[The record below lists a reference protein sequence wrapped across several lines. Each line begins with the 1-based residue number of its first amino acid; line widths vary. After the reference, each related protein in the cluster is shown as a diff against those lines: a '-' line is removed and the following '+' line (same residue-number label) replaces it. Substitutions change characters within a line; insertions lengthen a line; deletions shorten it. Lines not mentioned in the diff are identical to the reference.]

1 MDESFIIGSITSHAD
16 FKTAFFK
23 LWVTERGK
31 VSCTKFEMMSSCRES
46 NIKIW
51 LHFIFQHV
59 DLCVLTMYLPKK
71 VLGIRQLHGLRLGL
85 GYP

>member
-1 MDESFIIGSITSHAD
+1 MLTSKQL
-16 FKTAFFK
+16 FSSYM
-23 LWVTERGK
+23 WVTEWGK

-51 LHFIFQHV
+51 LHFIFQYV

-71 VLGIRQLHGLRLGL
+71 VLGIRQLHGLRLCL
-85 GYP
+85 GYQYLVIIQLLN